1 MTLKHTAGAAK
12 PAAAI
17 RSRKHQ
23 IAAAPRMHGTALA
36 AFATLA
42 MPLALHAQTVDKPQQ
57 LQEVK
62 VIGTAE
68 RLIQAPVK
76 SANDKLTAPLLDTPK
91 SVTVIPAEIISQTG
105 AVSLTDALRTVP
117 GITIGAGEGGNP
129 VGDNLFIRGYNAQTD
144 TYIDGIRDTGSQS
157 REIFALEQ
165 IEVVKGPNS
174 AY

>member
-1 MTLKHTAGAAK
+1 MTMKDTASASKSGAI
-12 PAAAI
+12 I

-23 IAAAPRMHGTALA
+23 PSSAPRMHGTALA

-42 MPLALHAQTVDKPQQ
+42 LPFAAHAQTVDKPQQ

-62 VIGTAE
+62 VVGTAE

-76 SANDKLTAPLLDTPK
+76 SASDKLTAPLLDTPK

-144 TYIDGIRDTGSQS
+144 TYIDGIPAPGSLPKPLAA
-157 REIFALEQ
+157 ELEL
-165 IEVVKGPNS
+165 
-174 AY
+174 AA

>member
-23 IAAAPRMHGTALA
+23 QAAAPRMHGTALA

-91 SVTVIPAEIISQTG
+91 SVTVIPAEIIS
-105 AVSLTDALRTVP
+105 
-117 GITIGAGEGGNP
+117 
-129 VGDNLFIRGYNAQTD
+129 
-144 TYIDGIRDTGSQS
+144 
-157 REIFALEQ
+157 
-165 IEVVKGPNS
+165 
-174 AY
+174 